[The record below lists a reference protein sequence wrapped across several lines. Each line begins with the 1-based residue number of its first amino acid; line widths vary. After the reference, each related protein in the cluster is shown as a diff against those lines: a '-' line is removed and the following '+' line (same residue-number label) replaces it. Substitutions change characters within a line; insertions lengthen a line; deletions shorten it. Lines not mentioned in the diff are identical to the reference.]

1 MAAPSLQTLQRLAAG
16 TGYQPGTLEKVLRLL
31 DLLQEI
37 AGDDLLASRFA
48 LKGGTALN
56 VFHLGLDR
64 LSVDI
69 DLNYIG
75 ELDREKMLAER
86 PALEAALGRILAAEG
101 YRVRRQPD
109 DHAGGKWLAVHPSA
123 LGGNGTLEVDINY
136 MMRQPLF
143 GAARMN
149 SVPLGTARA
158 KDVLVID
165 LHEIIAGKLVAL
177 LDRRAARDLFDARRI
192 FALPNIDWRLVKAA
206 MLALGASGRNDWR
219 KASAENIGADPNEL
233 RQKLLICLPRTAFA
247 ETGSVDAWI
256 GESIALCRAGVA
268 PLLALTKNEQAF
280 LDGVLVNGD
289 VDASL
294 LDVAPAIQQRIAVMP
309 MLQWKC
315 SHVKRNKAG
324 G

>member
-1 MAAPSLQTLQRLAAG
+1 MAAPSLQTLQRLAAY

-31 DLLQEI
+31 NLLQEI

-56 VFHLGLDR
+56 VFHLALDR

-86 PALEAALGRILAAEG
+86 PALEAALGRILAAQG
-101 YRVRRQPD
+101 YRVRRQPGE
-109 DHAGGKWLAVHPSA
+109 HAGGKWLAVHPSA
-123 LGGNGTLEVDINY
+123 LGGNGTIEVDINY

-149 SVPLGTARA
+149 SVPLGAARA

-165 LHEIIAGKLVAL
+165 LHETIAGKLVAL

-192 FALPNIDWRLVKAA
+192 FALPSIDWRLVKAA

-219 KASAENIGADPNEL
+219 KASADSIGADPNEL
-233 RQKLLICLPRTAFA
+233 RQKLLICLPRTAFSEA
-247 ETGSVDAWI
+247 GSVDAWI
-256 GESIALCRAGVA
+256 AESVALCRAGVA
-268 PLLALTKNEQAF
+268 PLLALTNNEQAF
-280 LDGVLVNGD
+280 LDGVLDDGD

-294 LDVAPAIQQRIAVMP
+294 IDVAPEIQERIAAMP
-309 MLQWKC
+309 MLHWKC
-315 SHVKRNKAG
+315 SHVKKNKTG
-324 G
+324 R